1 MEQYN
6 KYNESLDIDCGCENT
21 TSKVKKS
28 KDDCCCGGIN
38 LPSHDNELEILVR
51 QLQKEVKKLLDLTNK
66 KLLCQDKKIAETM
79 LYVKNNLANAL
90 RLLLNSM
97 LESGELEDLITGVVA
112 NAIEILEN
120 DVTTLKGN
128 VTDINNQIAQ
138 IKSNITTIQKD
149 IQTLKTEK
157 LDFEEI
163 EEQEI
168 DTKFLNVEVSTEYV
182 NDSIVY
188 ITKIKNIDKL
198 SCLPTNGDPTIDI
211 NTNKKNVIDYAKDND
226 NYDVYMNSGMNGIN
240 IFDSIVNQTTRLDC
254 PYYCGFTE
262 DNEMKFFNGLVNDF
276 TLQTLLNANIVNC
289 FSGFSPLIVN
299 NQAFDFTDI
308 TNLANS
314 STIAANFRDSL
325 PVKHPRQLLAQDNDN
340 NFYIFSIMGRF
351 NNSKGMNYYEMQD
364 YLLGKNLKNA
374 FNCDGGGSMQTVIN
388 KNSVFYPSQELDT
401 NVNRLIPTIIGF
413 KLKEVE

>member
-6 KYNESLDIDCGCENT
+6 RYNESLNIDCGCNEPKPKT
-21 TSKVKKS
+21 KK
-28 KDDCCCGGIN
+28 KDDCCCGGMN

-51 QLQKEVKKLLDLTNK
+51 QLQKEVKELIDLTNK

-112 NAIEILEN
+112 NSIAILEN
-120 DVTTLKGN
+120 DVATLKSD
-128 VTDINNQIAQ
+128 VTDINNQLTQ
-138 IKSNITTIQKD
+138 IKSNITAIQKD
-149 IQTLKTEK
+149 IQTLKEEK

-163 EEQEI
+163 EEQEL
-168 DTKFLNVEVSTEYV
+168 DTNFLDVEVSTEYV

-188 ITKIKNIDKL
+188 ITKLKDIDKL
-198 SCLPTNGDPTIDI
+198 SCLPTNGDPTQDI
-211 NTNKKNVIDYAKDND
+211 NTNKKNVINYSKDND

-254 PYYCGFTE
+254 PYYCGFTS
-262 DNEMKFFNGLVNDF
+262 DNEMKFFNGLVNTF

-299 NQAFDFTDI
+299 SQAFDFTDI
-308 TNLANS
+308 TNLANTN
-314 STIAANFRDSL
+314 TIAANFRDSL
-325 PVKHPRQLLAQDNDN
+325 PVKHPRQIIAQDSDN

-364 YLLGKNLKNA
+364 YLLSKHLKNA

-388 KNSVFYPSQELDT
+388 KEHLFYPSQELDT
-401 NVNRLIPTIIGF
+401 NVDRLIPTIIGF
-413 KLKEVE
+413 KLKGVE